1 MLLRSGLARNMA
13 GAGLSGAIGH
23 YDITKLNAMSA
34 EPIAHLSLWPARP
47 PGAIIAI
54 VHCFAFPWPSQLLDG
69 SQPFGRSTPG
79 FAERRHFQYA
89 EALGACEWTVDG
101 RPPPAP
107 PPAAAAA
114 CPTSAGGYSAAARC
128 PAADGICSNT
138 LSACHCT
145 VGEPCSRTPASNVPG
160 QQWRPQAHAASSR

>member
-101 RPPPAP
+101 RPPPVP
-107 PPAAAAA
+107 P
-114 CPTSAGGYSAAARC
+114 TGGGGGVPHLGRRLLCCRPMPCCRWHLQQHSQR
-128 PAADGICSNT
+128 
-138 LSACHCT
+138 LSLHC
-145 VGEPCSRTPASNVPG
+145 G
-160 QQWRPQAHAASSR
+160 